1 MEKIVI
7 ADAGIETALGDLD
20 TTWEGLLSGE
30 IGLSQRLIPG
40 FSTPFP
46 LGLME
51 WLPLP
56 LGSSARL
63 VALLDTCL
71 KKIPELPGKTA
82 LICATTKGAIDEI
95 LSPGSDPDNANPL
108 HIAAHLARELPWI
121 DHYSTVSAACASGT
135 IAIIQAGMHIRCGEY
150 DNVIVIG
157 IDLISTFVL
166 AGFASLQALAPE
178 ACRPFD
184 RNRNGLALG
193 EGIGWMILTGR
204 GTALAMSKPPLACL
218 KGWGIACDASH
229 ITAPCRKAS
238 GLIAALKQT
247 LKDETLPIGAIHAH
261 GTGTRYN
268 DAMELVAYDQIAPPL
283 TPIHS
288 IKGALG
294 HCLGAAGVIEA
305 AIAVKSLAHGMIPPT
320 PGLLIPEE
328 TKIAMSG
335 TTAFP
340 LRSPSILSC
349 NAGFGGINAAILLEK
364 MEPLLIP

>member
-1 MEKIVI
+1 MKKIVI
-7 ADAGIETALGDLD
+7 LDAGIETALGDLE
-20 TTWEGLLSGE
+20 TTWEALLSGKT
-30 IGLSQRLIPG
+30 GLSHQLIPG
-40 FSTPFP
+40 FEHPFP
-46 LGLME
+46 LGLIE

-63 VALLDTCL
+63 IALLNTCVAQ
-71 KKIPELPGKTA
+71 IPELPGKTA

-95 LSPGSDPDNANPL
+95 LPPSRDPDDANPL
-108 HIAAHLARELPWI
+108 HITAHLAKKLPWI
-121 DHYSTVSAACASGT
+121 DHYSIVSAACASGT
-135 IAIIQAGMHIRCGEY
+135 LAIIRAGMHIRCGDY

-178 ACRPFD
+178 MCRPFD
-184 RNRNGLALG
+184 RNRNGLSLG
-193 EGIGWMILTGR
+193 EGAGWMILTGSENVPGSGYR
-204 GTALAMSKPPLACL
+204 PQAYLNS
-218 KGWGIACDASH
+218 WGIACDATH

-247 LKDETLPIGAIHAH
+247 LKNESIPIGGVNAH

-268 DAMELVAYDQIAPPL
+268 DAMELLAYDQIAPVM

-305 AIAVKSLAHGMIPPT
+305 ALTVRSLAQGMIPPT
-320 PGLLIPEE
+320 AGLLNPEE
-328 TKIAMSG
+328 TKMVVSG
-335 TTAFP
+335 TTALP
-340 LRSPSILSC
+340 LQYPSILSC
-349 NAGFGGINAAILLEK
+349 NSGFGGINSVILLK
-364 MEPLLIP
+364 KP